1 MGANI
6 MATSSPVV
14 GRKFHCEAMLPAGG
28 SDHDVTTTSILWY
41 SNIGTSPSSSMLFPR
56 CGRRTWTNGSPPP
69 FRAAPSPSTT
79 SMSPQ
84 WPHRMWASTSL
95 GRNGPRWGCVKLAN
109 YLTGEEHPFTSFFKY
124 DFDGHR
130 YGVFAHLQIFKKWFL
145 SQNQN
150 HWIIRAFVDEWVDLV
165 SDSSTTTDSI
175 IDDESGSIITL
186 HRKWWL
192 GSNYSQNGRTVSV
205 ESVRFVRINC
215 ACVHD
220 CCFLGGVVNVFFFF
234 QGSIYIRVCK

>member
-1 MGANI
+1 MYYINTKWHGSLKENPDWMGANI

-109 YLTGEEHPFTSFFKY
+109 YLTGEEHPFTSFFLNMILMVT
-124 DFDGHR
+124 GT
-130 YGVFAHLQIFKKWFL
+130 GFL
-145 SQNQN
+145 PIS
-150 HWIIRAFVDEWVDLV
+150 RSSK
-165 SDSSTTTDSI
+165 SDSYPRIRI
-175 IDDESGSIITL
+175 IG
-186 HRKWWL
+186 
-192 GSNYSQNGRTVSV
+192 
-205 ESVRFVRINC
+205 
-215 ACVHD
+215 
-220 CCFLGGVVNVFFFF
+220 
-234 QGSIYIRVCK
+234 